1 LPKGQNSRFFVAYC
15 ICVDDD
21 SFLLILGRCIDFG
34 TVAPLDFVAA
44 SHVEKLP
51 IFFTEIV
58 HEGVE
63 VVGASFGI
71 FFLEVKQ
78 QLQRV
83 RLDE

>member
-1 LPKGQNSRFFVAYC
+1 MTKGQNSRFFIAYC
-15 ICVDDD
+15 ICVDDN
-21 SFLLILGRCIDFG
+21 SFLLVLGRCIDLG
-34 TVAPLDFVAA
+34 TVAPFSLVAA
-44 SHVEKLP
+44 GFVEKLP

-63 VVGASFGI
+63 LVRASLWI
-71 FFLEVKQ
+71 FFLEIKQ

>member
-15 ICVDDD
+15 ISVDDD
-21 SFLLILGRCIDFG
+21 SFLLILGRCVDFG

-44 SHVEKLP
+44 GLVEKLP

-58 HEGVE
+58 DEGVE
-63 VVGASFGI
+63 FVRASFGI